1 VAISALPLGDAWYAY
16 LVKRATGGALNPVQL
31 HAMGLAEVERVHQ
44 RMVALLAE
52 TPFAGSA
59 PAFAQHV
66 RRDGRFS
73 YNSGP
78 ELLNA
83 YQEVKT
89 EVGAAA
95 PALFGAFPRADFVI
109 RSVEAYREAALPPL
123 SYRPRA
129 PNGIVAAALYVNTAQ
144 LDMHPAADLASQ
156 FLREAVPGHHYQLEL
171 QRERADLPRFRRFGL
186 EPAFVEG
193 WGLYAASLGEE
204 LGLYRDAE
212 AKFGWVSAQTLCA
225 AGLVID
231 TGVHAQGWTRKQAL
245 DYLRAQIPVDDA
257 VAEEAVDRVVAL
269 PGEAL
274 ACTVGFLKIQAL
286 RTVAQQTLGS
296 RFEPRAFHAAVLKD
310 GALPLDELES
320 RLKRWMSEV
329 LSRPAAGEF
338 QGAAA
343 APVN

>member
-1 VAISALPLGDAWYAY
+1 
-16 LVKRATGGALNPVQL
+16 
-31 HAMGLAEVERVHQ
+31 M
-44 RMVALLAE
+44 
-52 TPFAGSA
+52 
-59 PAFAQHV
+59 
-66 RRDGRFS
+66 
-73 YNSGP
+73 
-78 ELLNA
+78 
-83 YQEVKT
+83 
-89 EVGAAA
+89 
-95 PALFGAFPRADFVI
+95 
-109 RSVEAYREAALPPL
+109 
-123 SYRPRA
+123 
-129 PNGIVAAALYVNTAQ
+129 
-144 LDMHPAADLASQ
+144 
-156 FLREAVPGHHYQLEL
+156 
-171 QRERADLPRFRRFGL
+171 

-231 TGVHAQGWTRKQAL
+231 TGMHAQGWTRKQAL
-245 DYLRAQIPVDDA
+245 EYLRAQIPVDDA

-274 ACTVGFLKIQAL
+274 ACTVGFSRFKRCGPWHS
-286 RTVAQQTLGS
+286 RTSGS
-296 RFEPRAFHAAVLKD
+296 RFELRAFHAAMLKD

-343 APVN
+343 ASMN